1 MSGDG
6 SAAQGE
12 RHPPPRRATADD
24 AVAIRAPHPASP
36 APVDLAAAWADDAAL
51 DALNGWLESLDAD
64 ARLAWALANASGR
77 AVLSTSFGAQSAA
90 VLHLVTRQAPELPV
104 VLVDTGYLFPE
115 TYRFADELMHRL
127 ALNLHVARADDSPG
141 WFEARHGKL
150 WEQGLDGIERY
161 NQLRKVAPMQ
171 RALDGLGATLWIAGL
186 RRSQAGTREHRR
198 VLERAGTRWK
208 LHPVIDWSD
217 RDVGAYL
224 NIHALPYHP
233 LWEQGYVSIGDVHT
247 TRPLSADVDAEATR
261 FFGLKREC
269 GLHEPTPA
277 FVTG

>member
-1 MSGDG
+1 MSADG
-6 SAAQGE
+6 TPSRAAVD
-12 RHPPPRRATADD
+12 ATW
-24 AVAIRAPHPASP
+24 RAPTS
-36 APVDLAAAWADDAAL
+36 LAEAWADDAAL
-51 DALNGWLESLDAD
+51 DTLNAWLECLDAD
-64 ARLAWALANASGR
+64 ARLAWALANAPGR

-115 TYRFADELMHRL
+115 TYHFADELTHRL
-127 ALNLHVARADDSPG
+127 ALNLHVARAEESPA

-150 WEQGLDGIERY
+150 WEHGLDGIERY
-161 NQLRKVAPMQ
+161 NRLRKVEPMQ

-217 RDVGAYL
+217 RDVGGYL
-224 NIHALPYHP
+224 KTHALPYHP
-233 LWEQGYVSIGDVHT
+233 LWDQGYVSIGDVHT
-247 TRPLSADVDAEATR
+247 TRPLSADVDAAATR

-269 GLHEPTPA
+269 GLHEPAPA
-277 FVTG
+277 SVDG

>member
-1 MSGDG
+1 MS
-6 SAAQGE
+6 
-12 RHPPPRRATADD
+12 
-24 AVAIRAPHPASP
+24 
-36 APVDLAAAWADDAAL
+36 VDVTLAEAWADDATL
-51 DALNGWLESLDAD
+51 DALNDWLESVDAE
-64 ARLAWALANASGR
+64 ARLAWALASTPGR

-90 VLHLVTRQAPELPV
+90 VLHLVTRQAPALPV

-115 TYRFADELMHRL
+115 TYRFADELTWRL
-127 ALNLHVARADDSPG
+127 ALNLHVARADESPA

-161 NQLRKVAPMQ
+161 NRVRKVEPMQ

-186 RRSQAGTREHRR
+186 RRSQSSTREGRR

-208 LHPVIDWSD
+208 LHPIIDWTD

-224 NIHALPYHP
+224 KAHALPYHP
-233 LWEQGYVSIGDVHT
+233 LWERGYVSIGDVHT
-247 TRPLSADVDAEATR
+247 TRPLSAGVDAEATR

-269 GLHEPTPA
+269 GLHELSA
-277 FVTG
+277 G

>member
-6 SAAQGE
+6 NAVSAE
-12 RHPPPRRATADD
+12 RPAGLPRRGARDAGTAEATPPQAPFDLATAW
-24 AVAIRAPHPASP
+24 SN
-36 APVDLAAAWADDAAL
+36 DAAL
-51 DALNGWLESLDAD
+51 GSLNGWLDALDAE
-64 ARLAWALANASGR
+64 ARLAWALSNTPGR

-90 VLHLVTRQAPELPV
+90 ALHLVTQRAPDVPV

-115 TYRFADELMHRL
+115 TYRFADELTHRL

-186 RRSQAGTREHRR
+186 RRSQSSSRE
-198 VLERAGTRWK
+198 
-208 LHPVIDWSD
+208 
-217 RDVGAYL
+217 
-224 NIHALPYHP
+224 
-233 LWEQGYVSIGDVHT
+233 
-247 TRPLSADVDAEATR
+247 
-261 FFGLKREC
+261 
-269 GLHEPTPA
+269 
-277 FVTG
+277 

>member
-6 SAAQGE
+6 NAVSAE
-12 RHPPPRRATADD
+12 RPAGLPRRGARDAGTAEATPPQAPFDLATAW
-24 AVAIRAPHPASP
+24 SN
-36 APVDLAAAWADDAAL
+36 DAAL
-51 DALNGWLESLDAD
+51 GSLNGWLDALDAE
-64 ARLAWALANASGR
+64 ARLAWALSNTPGR

-90 VLHLVTRQAPELPV
+90 ALHLVTQRAPDVPV

-115 TYRFADELMHRL
+115 TYRFADELTHRL

-171 RALDGLGATLWIAGL
+171 RALDGLGATLWIAGR
-186 RRSQAGTREHRR
+186 RRSQSSSREQRR
-198 VLERAGTRWK
+198 VLERAGPRWK
-208 LHPVIDWSD
+208 LHPVIDWTD
-217 RDVGAYL
+217 RDIGAYL
-224 NIHALPYHP
+224 KAHGLPWHP

-247 TRPLSADVDAEATR
+247 TWPLSAEVDAEATR

-269 GLHEPTPA
+269 GLHEPVA
-277 FVTG
+277 